1 MAKKKAKGGMTK
13 AEAVRKAIGDLGPEA
28 KPAQLQGH
36 IKTKYGIDM
45 TAGHVK
51 VERQK
56 YFKKEGAAEPT
67 VQPSAA
73 SKTEPKKAPAAG
85 MSKREAVKR
94 ALADLGRHA
103 TPSQLQPH
111 IREKFDIE
119 MTTDHISTEKG
130 NILRKA
136 RGARQATAK
145 PTTPKPL
152 AVQKSAARTAEPNE
166 AAPEPVVPPQANG
179 DGIGLDDIEATKGLM
194 ERVGPD
200 RLKKLIDVLAR

>member
-1 MAKKKAKGGMTK
+1 MAKKKAKGKMTK

-56 YFKKEGAAEPT
+56 YLKKEGAAEPT

-94 ALADLGRHA
+94 ALADLGRDA

-136 RGARQATAK
+136 QAAAK
-145 PTTPKPL
+145 PTAAKPL
-152 AVQKSAARTAEPNE
+152 AVQKSAAREVEPKEATPQPQTEPTA
-166 AAPEPVVPPQANG
+166 PQG
-179 DGIGLDDIEATKGLM
+179 DGISLGDIEAVKGLV
-194 ERVGPD
+194 ERVGAD
-200 RLKKLIDVLAR
+200 SLKKLIDVLAR